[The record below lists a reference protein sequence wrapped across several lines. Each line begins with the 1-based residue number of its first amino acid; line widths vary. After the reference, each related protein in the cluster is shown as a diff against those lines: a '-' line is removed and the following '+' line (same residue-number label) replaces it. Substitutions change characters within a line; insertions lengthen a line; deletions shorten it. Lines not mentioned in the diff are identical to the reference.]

1 MVTRRSFLSRSMLGA
16 AALSFPSLLVPG
28 SQAQQLRERAS
39 SRRSFEVA
47 SVEST
52 TLKVPYREIPNR
64 AMSRELPHWKWT
76 EILEVKLKS
85 GVSGYGETLL
95 YYTWGV
101 SDQEDIQRCIGKNAA
116 ELMWDDSLGAGL
128 QMALFDAV
136 ARQLEVPVH
145 RLLGRKVHEKTPL
158 SWWNIDTSAK
168 DMASECLT
176 AYQQGYLSYKTKG
189 RPWFDIYQQ
198 VDGSAKV
205 IPESF
210 KIDMDFNSTLL
221 DADRGMSIIKD
232 LEQYPQVDIYESP
245 IPQSD
250 VEGNRRIREATRVN
264 IALHYGTPKPR
275 TVVEEGAPS
284 STTVLGFGVP

>member
-39 SRRSFEVA
+39 NRRSFEVA

-128 QMALFDAV
+128 QMALS
-136 ARQLEVPVH
+136 LIH
-145 RLLGRKVHEKTPL
+145 
-158 SWWNIDTSAK
+158 I
-168 DMASECLT
+168 SEPT
-176 AYQQGYLSYKTKG
+176 
-189 RPWFDIYQQ
+189 RPY
-198 VDGSAKV
+198 
-205 IPESF
+205 
-210 KIDMDFNSTLL
+210 
-221 DADRGMSIIKD
+221 
-232 LEQYPQVDIYESP
+232 
-245 IPQSD
+245 
-250 VEGNRRIREATRVN
+250 
-264 IALHYGTPKPR
+264 
-275 TVVEEGAPS
+275 
-284 STTVLGFGVP
+284 